1 MSKSASLASFADERE
16 DSTEKTDSLSDM
28 VNTDNHSGELKY
40 LRYSSSSELSTT
52 SPSTFASSAQ
62 DHGNPLPPLEGKDS
76 ASPSEG
82 SPLNEIQILTESDLQ
97 PEESQEAEVPKEG
110 ASVEPPSSTEEGHPE
125 ASSLVSPCTGVLELD
140 DSFQEHPSSHALS
153 ALEPEGR
160 TMHRT
165 LSSSSS
171 LSQSSRN
178 SLSSSG
184 SSHQDSIDRLSKR
197 LHNLSALQSL
207 PVMSPPLTPVDLS
220 GDKPSILGE
229 AHSFNLNGNSP
240 LPADAEASP
249 LDTHSYSYA
258 EEKRAEDQFKGY
270 YQKEERDH
278 QEITHLIDPS
288 IVILHQE
295 EHPSESSASEPT
307 LSYEEALDHAAEL
320 RKEEEE
326 KQAEQAANEI
336 ALLEHNSFSKGLNAI
351 QPDPSTLQEDG
362 RSLTESPSSSA
373 IIRPSQLKNG
383 ELPAFLRH
391 K

>member
-1 MSKSASLASFADERE
+1 
-16 DSTEKTDSLSDM
+16 
-28 VNTDNHSGELKY
+28 
-40 LRYSSSSELSTT
+40 
-52 SPSTFASSAQ
+52 
-62 DHGNPLPPLEGKDS
+62 
-76 ASPSEG
+76 
-82 SPLNEIQILTESDLQ
+82 
-97 PEESQEAEVPKEG
+97 
-110 ASVEPPSSTEEGHPE
+110 
-125 ASSLVSPCTGVLELD
+125 
-140 DSFQEHPSSHALS
+140 
-153 ALEPEGR
+153 
-160 TMHRT
+160 MHRT

-220 GDKPSILGE
+220 GDKPSVLGE
-229 AHSFNLNGNSP
+229 AHSFNLNRNSP

-249 LDTHSYSYA
+249 LDTHSYSHA

-295 EHPSESSASEPT
+295 EHPSESSASDPT
-307 LSYEEALDHAAEL
+307 LSYEEALNHAAEL